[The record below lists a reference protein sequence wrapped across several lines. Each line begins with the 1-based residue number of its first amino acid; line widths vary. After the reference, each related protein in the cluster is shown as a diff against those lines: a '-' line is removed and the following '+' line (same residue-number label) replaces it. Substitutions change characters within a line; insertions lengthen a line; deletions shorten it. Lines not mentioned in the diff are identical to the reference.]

1 MHSERYEKGLQT
13 RREVLGSEYVDKS
26 LAAADAFTME
36 IQEFATEQAWGVV
49 WTRPGLERKTR
60 SLVTLA
66 ILASTNKYTEL
77 KAHTRG
83 ALRNGCSVQ
92 EIKEVFLQCA
102 VYAGMPSGMEAFR
115 AAQPVIAEF
124 EDGAGA

>member
-26 LAAADAFTME
+26 LAGADAFTME
-36 IQEFATEQAWGVV
+36 IQDFATEQAWGVV

-66 ILASTNKYTEL
+66 ILASTN
-77 KAHTRG
+77 
-83 ALRNGCSVQ
+83 SVS
-92 EIKEVFLQCA
+92 VSL
-102 VYAGMPSGMEAFR
+102 ST
-115 AAQPVIAEF
+115 
-124 EDGAGA
+124 